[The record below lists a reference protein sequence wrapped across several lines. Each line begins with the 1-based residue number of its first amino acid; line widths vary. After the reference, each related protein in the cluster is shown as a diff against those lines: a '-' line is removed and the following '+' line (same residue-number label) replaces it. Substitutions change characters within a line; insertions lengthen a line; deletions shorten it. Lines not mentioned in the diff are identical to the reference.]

1 MNGMLLKY
9 CKGFCHILTL
19 LAFFF
24 CSIMPAGLVFAQDVE
39 CAEVKIVIEQKLSF
53 ERQAFDARMLIK
65 NGLDTS
71 LKNIQVELIFTDRDN
86 QPVEVTQK
94 TDDNK
99 AKFFYRINS
108 LSGVNDISGTGQI
121 AAKSNADIHWLIIP
135 AYGAAKDKDTLYNI
149 GARLTYELNGQK
161 TTVDVVPDYVVVK
174 PQPLLTLDYFLPG
187 EVYGDDPFTAEEEP
201 PIPFSFGVRVK
212 NEGKGV
218 SYKTMI
224 DSAQPKIVENK
235 KNLLVDFNILGSYI
249 GNQSAGKSLLL
260 NFGDIDAGATTVGR
274 WNMSASLSG
283 TFTDFN
289 ATFTHADTL
298 GGAVTSLLKATNT
311 HTLIHDVKV
320 DLPDSDN
327 VTDFL
332 ALDGDV
338 VRLYQSNGADSE
350 VTEQSNQAALKAASD
365 GYQLT
370 FPATSGF
377 VYTKVADPFKGS
389 KQPHD
394 VVRSDGKRLLNDNV
408 WLSKSRNKD
417 LSWSYYVNV
426 FDHDSTGQYKL
437 FKHGVVQ
444 AKGIIAGK
452 VYNDLDANGLLD
464 NGEPGLSH
472 IKVVLSG
479 RDNAGNRTEQVTYT
493 DDSGKFIFD
502 KLPAGDYNI
511 WVTDIEG
518 MIDGPAVAGSAGGN
532 AVAGKIE
539 HIVLTENMHAEN
551 NLFAKQKANQPSLP
565 GKADVSLNIELVQPD
580 TVLPQDTV
588 QLLLTI
594 SNQGSGIARNIYM
607 QADLPDNLEIT
618 GQKIVAG
625 NYNTQDERIDQLAAG
640 ESTAL
645 LLTVKITGAEKV
657 GQFTAR
663 VNSETEDADL
673 SNNQVSLA
681 VQPGVADIVLE
692 VEKLRRVPTL
702 PDDCVQL
709 LLTISNNGPM
719 EARNIYLQSVLSS
732 DLKITSQKVL
742 MGNYNK
748 AEKRVDKLSSGDA
761 AIVLLT
767 VKVNTENGKGEFIA
781 RVQSQLA
788 DPDKSN
794 NSVTLPISVAREGK
808 NGQ

>member
-1 MNGMLLKY
+1 MKGMLLKY

>member
-1 MNGMLLKY
+1 MLLKY

-493 DDSGKFIFD
+493 DDSGKFIFN

-767 VKVNTENGKGEFIA
+767 VKVNAENGKGEFIA

>member
-1 MNGMLLKY
+1 M
-9 CKGFCHILTL
+9 LTL

-24 CSIMPAGLVFAQDVE
+24 CSIMPARSVFAQDVE

-65 NGLDTS
+65 NGLDDR
-71 LKNIQVELIFTDRDN
+71 LKNIRVELIFTDKDN
-86 QPVEVTQK
+86 QPVEVTQS
-94 TDDNK
+94 TEESK

-121 AAKSNADIHWLIIP
+121 TAKSNANIHWLIIP

-149 GARLTYELNGQK
+149 GARLTYELNGQE
-161 TTVDVVPDYVVVK
+161 TTVDVAPDYVVVK

-201 PIPFSFGVRVK
+201 PVPFTLGVRIK
-212 NEGKGV
+212 NDGKGI

-235 KNLLVDFNILGSYI
+235 KNLLVDFSILGSYI
-249 GNQSAGKSLLL
+249 GNQPAGKSLLL
-260 NFGDIDAGATTVGR
+260 NFGDIDAGAATVGR

-311 HTLIHDVKV
+311 HTLIHDVTV

-327 VTDFL
+327 IADFL

-338 VRLYQSNGADSE
+338 VRLYQSNGVDTE
-350 VTEQSNQAALKAASD
+350 VSEQSNQAALKTASD

-426 FDHDSTGQYKL
+426 FDHDSTGKYNL
-437 FKHGVVQ
+437 FKHENVQ
-444 AKGIIAGK
+444 AKGMIAGK
-452 VYNDLDANGLLD
+452 VYNDLDANGLLN
-464 NGEPGLSH
+464 NGEPGLNH
-472 IKVVLSG
+472 VKVVLSG
-479 RDNAGNRTEQVTYT
+479 QDNAGNRVEQVAYT

-502 KLPAGDYNI
+502 KLLAGDYSI
-511 WVTDIEG
+511 WVTDVAG
-518 MIDGPAVAGSAGGN
+518 MIDGPAIAGSAGGN

-539 HIVLTENMHAEN
+539 HIVLTDNMHAEN
-551 NLFAKQKANQPSLP
+551 NLFAKQKAAQPSVP
-565 GKADVSLNIELVQPD
+565 GKADVSLNIELVQWD
-580 TVLPQDTV
+580 SVLAQDTT

-594 SNQGSGIARNIYM
+594 ANQGTASARNIYM
-607 QADLPDNLEIT
+607 QTNLSDNLEIT
-618 GQKIVAG
+618 GQKVVAG
-625 NYNTQDERIDQLAAG
+625 NYNTQDERIDKLAAG
-640 ESTAL
+640 ESTKL
-645 LLTVKITGAEKV
+645 LLTVKIKGTEKV

-663 VNSETEDADL
+663 VDSETEDADL
-673 SNNQVSLA
+673 NNNQVSVA
-681 VQPGVADIVLE
+681 VQPGVADIALE
-692 VEKLRRVPTL
+692 VEKLRRIPTL
-702 PDDCVQL
+702 ADDSVQVL
-709 LLTISNNGPM
+709 VTISNKGPM
-719 EARNIYLQSVLSS
+719 DARNIYLQPVLGSN
-732 DLKITSQKVL
+732 LQITSQKVL

-748 AEKRVDKLSSGDA
+748 AEKRVNELPLGEA

-767 VKVNTENGKGEFIA
+767 VKVTGADGKGDFIA

-788 DPDKSN
+788 DPDTSN
-794 NSVTLPISVAREGK
+794 NSVTLPVSVHEM
-808 NGQ
+808 

>member
-1 MNGMLLKY
+1 MKGMLLKY

-249 GNQSAGKSLLL
+249 GNQSTGKSLLL

>member
-1 MNGMLLKY
+1 MKGMLLKY

-767 VKVNTENGKGEFIA
+767 VKVNAENGKGEFIA

>member
-1 MNGMLLKY
+1 MKGMLLKY

-249 GNQSAGKSLLL
+249 GNQSTGKSLLL

-565 GKADVSLNIELVQPD
+565 GKADISLNIELVQPD

-607 QADLPDNLEIT
+607 QTDLPDNLEIT

-640 ESTAL
+640 ESTTL

-794 NSVTLPISVAREGK
+794 NSVILPISVAREGK

>member
-1 MNGMLLKY
+1 MKGMLLKY

-108 LSGVNDISGTGQI
+108 LFGVNDISGTGQI

-249 GNQSAGKSLLL
+249 GNQSTGKSLLL

-394 VVRSDGKRLLNDNV
+394 VVRSDGKRLLNDNI

-464 NGEPGLSH
+464 SGEPGLSH

-479 RDNAGNRTEQVTYT
+479 QDNASNRTEQVTYT
-493 DDSGKFIFD
+493 DDSGKFIFN

>member
-1 MNGMLLKY
+1 
-9 CKGFCHILTL
+9 
-19 LAFFF
+19 
-24 CSIMPAGLVFAQDVE
+24 MPAGLVFAQDVE

-86 QPVEVTQK
+86 QSVEVTQK

-479 RDNAGNRTEQVTYT
+479 RDNAGNRIEQVTYT

-532 AVAGKIE
+532 VVAGKIE

-565 GKADVSLNIELVQPD
+565 GKADISLNIELVQPD

-607 QADLPDNLEIT
+607 QTDLPDNLEIT

-640 ESTAL
+640 ESTTL

-794 NSVTLPISVAREGK
+794 NSVILPVSVAREGK

>member
-1 MNGMLLKY
+1 MKGMLLKY

-437 FKHGVVQ
+437 FKHGIVQ
-444 AKGIIAGK
+444 DKGIIAGK

-479 RDNAGNRTEQVTYT
+479 RDNAGNRIEQVTYT

-532 AVAGKIE
+532 VVAGKIE

-565 GKADVSLNIELVQPD
+565 GKADISLNIELVQPD

-607 QADLPDNLEIT
+607 QTDLPDNLEIT

>member
-1 MNGMLLKY
+1 MLLKY

-767 VKVNTENGKGEFIA
+767 VKVNAENGKGEFIA

>member
-1 MNGMLLKY
+1 MKGTLLKY
-9 CKGFCHILTL
+9 CKAFCHILTL

-24 CSIMPAGLVFAQDVE
+24 CSIMPASSVFAQDVE

-65 NGLDTS
+65 NGLDDK
-71 LKNIQVELIFTDRDN
+71 LKNIRVELIFTNKDN

-94 TDDNK
+94 TEDSK

-108 LSGVNDISGTGQI
+108 LSGVNDISGTGVI
-121 AAKSNADIHWLIIP
+121 TAKSNADIHWLIIP

-149 GARLTYELNGQK
+149 GARLTYELNGQE

-201 PIPFSFGVRVK
+201 PVPFTLGVRVK
-212 NEGKGV
+212 NEGKGI

-235 KNLLVDFNILGSYI
+235 KNLLVDFSILGSYI
-249 GNQSAGKSLLL
+249 GNQPAGKSLLL
-260 NFGDIDAGATTVGR
+260 NFGDIGADAATVGR
-274 WNMSASLSG
+274 WNMTASLSG
-283 TFTDFN
+283 TFTDFK

-320 DLPDSDN
+320 DLPDSDDIA
-327 VTDFL
+327 DFL

-338 VRLYQSNGADSE
+338 VRLYQSSGVDTE
-350 VTEQSNQAALKAASD
+350 VTEQSNQAALKTVS
-365 GYQLT
+365 GSYQLD

-377 VYTKVADPFKGS
+377 VYAKVPDPFQGS
-389 KQPHD
+389 KQPKD
-394 VVRSDGKRLLNDNV
+394 VVRSDGKHLLNDNV

-426 FDHDSTGQYKL
+426 FDHNSTGKYNL
-437 FKHGVVQ
+437 FAHDSVQ
-444 AKGIIAGK
+444 AQGMIAGK
-452 VYNDLDANGLLD
+452 VYNDLDANGLL
-464 NGEPGLSH
+464 NNEEPGLDH

-479 RDNAGNRTEQVTYT
+479 QDNAGNRVDQVAYT

-502 KLPAGDYNI
+502 KLLAGDYSI
-511 WVTDIEG
+511 WVADVEG

-539 HIVLTENMHAEN
+539 HIVLTDNMHAEN
-551 NLFAKQKANQPSLP
+551 NLFAKQQANQPSEA
-565 GKADVSLNIELVQPD
+565 GKADVSMNIEIVQWD
-580 TVLPQDTV
+580 SVLPQDEA

-594 SNQGSGIARNIYM
+594 TNQGTGSARNIYL
-607 QADLPDNLEIT
+607 QTDLSDNLEIT
-618 GQKIVAG
+618 GQKIIAG
-625 NYNTQDERIDQLAAG
+625 SYNTQDERIDQLASG
-640 ESTAL
+640 ESTKL

-663 VNSETEDADL
+663 VNSETEDANL
-673 SNNQVSLA
+673 NNNQVSVA
-681 VQPGVADIVLE
+681 VQSGVADIALE
-692 VEKLRRVPTL
+692 VEKLRRIPTL
-702 PDDCVQL
+702 PDDSVQL
-709 LLTISNNGPM
+709 LLTISNKGPM
-719 EARNIYLQSVLSS
+719 DAHNIYLQPVLGSN
-732 DLKITSQKVL
+732 LQITSQKVL

-748 AEKRVDKLSSGDA
+748 AEKRVNKLPLGEA

-767 VKVNTENGKGEFIA
+767 IKVTGADGKGDFTA
-781 RVQSQLA
+781 RAQSQLA
-788 DPDKSN
+788 DPDTSN
-794 NSVTLPISVAREGK
+794 NLVTLPVSVHEM
-808 NGQ
+808 

>member
-1 MNGMLLKY
+1 MKGMLLKY

-444 AKGIIAGK
+444 DKGIIAGK

-479 RDNAGNRTEQVTYT
+479 RDNAGNRIEQVNYT

-502 KLPAGDYNI
+502 KLPVGDYNI

-767 VKVNTENGKGEFIA
+767 VKVNAENGKGEFIA

>member
-1 MNGMLLKY
+1 
-9 CKGFCHILTL
+9 
-19 LAFFF
+19 
-24 CSIMPAGLVFAQDVE
+24 MPAGLVFAQDVE